1 MIRGVS
7 RLTYFKKKKKK
18 RFTLA
23 FLNKILQGQNKR
35 RVSSWDAKMQM
46 RDEDLS
52 TTNVAVETVKN
63 NGILEI
69 S

>member
-7 RLTYFKKKKKK
+7 RLTYFKKKKK

-23 FLNKILQGQNKR
+23 FLNEILQGQNKR
-35 RVSSWDAKMQM
+35 RISSWDAKMQM